1 MAMAHAVEGRFPF
14 LDYRVVE
21 FASRVPARYR
31 MLGLKEKFILRKA
44 ASDLIP
50 PELAQR
56 PKQPYRAP
64 ISRCFL
70 GDPAHEYVT
79 DLLSEPG
86 IKEAGYFDP
95 RRVSA
100 LVEKCRKNEG
110 KLLSERENMGLVGI
124 LSTQLLH
131 HHFVSNFP
139 PSPIVEP
146 KRVQVFRQDEF
157 RQD

>member
-1 MAMAHAVEGRFPF
+1 MVAA
-14 LDYRVVE
+14 
-21 FASRVPARYR
+21 
-31 MLGLKEKFILRKA
+31 LGSKA
-44 ASDLIP
+44 AADLIP

-70 GDPAHEYVT
+70 GNPLHDYVE
-79 DLLSEPG
+79 DLLSERK
-86 IKEAGYFDP
+86 IREAGYFDP
-95 RRVSA
+95 LRVRA
-100 LVEKCRKNEG
+100 LVAKCRKNEG

-131 HHFVSNFP
+131 HHFVSDFP

-146 KRVQVFRQDEF
+146 EHDGCPIGTI
-157 RQD
+157 